1 MLKHKAC
8 FTSQLTGCTSRPGP
22 CDGVG
27 GVSKR
32 HVDEAIERKQVT
44 VIDCAEDYFK
54 WTQEDI
60 SRKINYLFVSG
71 KRSQCEKPDG

>member
-1 MLKHKAC
+1 MFHITAGRLYSDVGHG
-8 FTSQLTGCTSRPGP
+8 QGP

-32 HVDEAIERKQVT
+32 RVEEAIKRKQVT

-54 WTQEDI
+54 WVQEY
-60 SRKINYLFVSG
+60 SLVK
-71 KRSQCEKPDG
+71 